1 MTDEQ
6 KRALPYINR
15 GNEQLGQ
22 GNVAAA
28 RLFYQRAAEAGLAQG
43 ALALAAT
50 YDPAEL
56 ARIGARFVQPDM
68 QAARS
73 WYERAREL
81 GATEAEEKLRQLG
94 SR

>member
-6 KRALPYINR
+6 KRALPYVNR

-22 GNVAAA
+22 GNIAAA

-50 YDPAEL
+50 YDPVEL
-56 ARIGARFVQPDM
+56 ERIGARFVQADT
-68 QAARS
+68 QAARK

-81 GATEAEEKLRQLG
+81 GATEADERLKQLG